1 MPHRNHL
8 RRKRTLGKRPRHF
21 ESAESREIADDTV
34 TRRLTRQKRDRLTFA
49 MLHLVHCAL
58 AKIFVRT
65 PAQKSC
71 AVSKPAAGKMIIGD
85 FHDNFWRDWLPFAGA
100 LRAPTARSSRRVAGE
115 TGWFSQS

>member
-1 MPHRNHL
+1 
-8 RRKRTLGKRPRHF
+8 
-21 ESAESREIADDTV
+21 
-34 TRRLTRQKRDRLTFA
+34 
-49 MLHLVHCAL
+49 MLHLIHRAL
-58 AKIFVRT
+58 VRVFVGT

-115 TGWFSQS
+115 TGWFSQSLKFFR